1 MSTPPH
7 EVSVSWFGEL
17 PWFRFVE
24 AHLPS
29 ESHYGIPII
38 NVATNFWGVPT
49 CLNSLREEDFSHQS
63 RIFSLSVGSRFG
75 NQSESLVSTT
85 LPEIMP
91 ETRDGEH
98 DDTVSML
105 LSKSVPEAESARFKL
120 FLYQLSNKMQL
131 SLEHQEELT
140 GTNIIATVKQ
150 VARTS
155 PKWMRTLLSSDQPTA
170 VAIKENIFGAAI
182 QCLDADLVKQHLDI
196 GMNPNIPIF
205 RTLPKVEFS
214 IPRGRQRLRIR
225 WYHEGYS
232 CTPLQWAVSAQKV
245 ELVRTLI
252 CAGANVNL
260 CLQEQDISPLELAC
274 AITQDSVALT
284 IAKLLVRNGA
294 LVNRAVDLYRPT
306 ALVLAVASG
315 NANLTKFMV
324 ESGANDFEQ
333 YRLLPQPPSLE
344 RCAFRIALL
353 KADRAILGMLGES
366 LLKSDRA
373 ILGIPGESLS
383 YARRVLEHMDLIITV
398 GCSQD
403 PKKMLLYLYEL
414 GVDIRESSNWAY
426 GTLTMA
432 IFLKDSN
439 LAHMLLDY
447 YGSVSPGQLNITKP
461 SPIYAA
467 ACTGDI
473 ALMERLIRQGASVNE
488 SLENLS
494 LPEETK
500 VHEIYNTCSV
510 YRYYRWREMESPLK
524 IAIGAGNVEAAMFL
538 LAKGSILLGGELVMA
553 ARLGNNDLVQK
564 LLAIHET
571 RGSLDWGFTLGSL
584 DRGFLKTAIEHGN
597 RDVALA
603 LIKPGSLLLDGEYV
617 LALMNEDNEL
627 ADMVAAHTPR
637 SALMKPGPRG
647 QSPLEVACATGN
659 TRVANYLLSG
669 TEARYESS
677 ALCAA
682 SWNAVLTQQYG
693 LVNALIR
700 IRYPSIIDRFEATA
714 LGIAAAYEDMY
725 LLSLLLAKDFEP
737 GFSLAVDCAETKE
750 LGKFWWRTTLHMV
763 KKSLLHIAA
772 KTKNSII
779 VKLFLDR
786 GIYPDSGCFL
796 HTTNL
801 IVEET
806 AVDVVRMI
814 WEAKSPLDY
823 STECAGNAFEIAI
836 KGRSIKCVRKLIE
849 ADLGVDSRMWN
860 GWTPLQFSVKCGD
873 MEIVRALVDASADIN
888 ASPAYYQGATA
899 AQVAAIMGHMGIMRF
914 LIERGANINAPA
926 AEVMGR
932 TALEGAAE
940 YGRLDMVQLLLGKG
954 VITDG
959 TGRKAFVRAIVLAEE
974 KGHYAVARILKG
986 HRVWTK
992 EDDEVQKIGSAYFR
1006 SRSGVYRLA
1015 L

>member
-1 MSTPPH
+1 
-7 EVSVSWFGEL
+7 
-17 PWFRFVE
+17 
-24 AHLPS
+24 
-29 ESHYGIPII
+29 
-38 NVATNFWGVPT
+38 
-49 CLNSLREEDFSHQS
+49 
-63 RIFSLSVGSRFG
+63 
-75 NQSESLVSTT
+75 
-85 LPEIMP
+85 
-91 ETRDGEH
+91 
-98 DDTVSML
+98 
-105 LSKSVPEAESARFKL
+105 
-120 FLYQLSNKMQL
+120 
-131 SLEHQEELT
+131 
-140 GTNIIATVKQ
+140 
-150 VARTS
+150 
-155 PKWMRTLLSSDQPTA
+155 MRTLLSSDQPTA
-170 VAIKENIFGAAI
+170 VAIKENIFGAGI
-182 QCLDADLVKQHLDI
+182 QCLDVDLVKQYLDV

-294 LVNRAVDLYRPT
+294 LANRAVDLYRPT

-315 NANLTKFMV
+315 NAHLTKFIV

-353 KADRAILGMLGES
+353 KA
-366 LLKSDRA
+366 DRA

-447 YGSVSPGQLNITKP
+447 YGSVSPGQLHITKP

-488 SLENLS
+488 SLENLD

-500 VHEIYNTCSV
+500 VHEIYNTFSV
-510 YRYYRWREMESPLK
+510 YRYYRWRYMESPLK

-603 LIKPGSLLLDGEYV
+603 LIKPGSSLVGGEYV
-617 LALMNEDNEL
+617 RALMNEDNEL
-627 ADMVAAHTPR
+627 ADLIAAHTPR

-682 SWNAVLTQQYG
+682 SWNAVLTQQYD

-714 LGIAAAYEDMY
+714 LGIAAVYEDVY
-725 LLSLLLAKDFEP
+725 LLSLLLVRGFEP
-737 GFSLAVDCAETKE
+737 GFSQAVDCAETKE
-750 LGKFWWRTTLHMV
+750 LGKFWWR
-763 KKSLLHIAA
+763 KRYIEKSPLHIAA
-772 KTKNSII
+772 RTKNPII

-786 GIYPDSGCFL
+786 GFHPDEGCFL
-796 HTTNL
+796 HIINL

-806 AVDVVRMI
+806 AGDVVRMI
-814 WEAKSPLDY
+814 WEAKPLFGY
-823 STECAGNAFEIAI
+823 GTKCTSKAFEIAI

-849 ADLGVDSRMWN
+849 AVLAVDIQMWN
-860 GWTPLQFSVKCGD
+860 GWVTLQLSVKCGC
-873 MEIVRALVDASADIN
+873 MEIVRALVDTCADMN
-888 ASPAYYQGATA
+888 APPAYDQGATA
-899 AQVAAIMGHMGIMRF
+899 VQVAASMGHMGIMRF
-914 LIERGANINAPA
+914 LIERGANINAPV
-926 AEVMGR
+926 AEVMNR

-959 TGRKAFVRAIVLAEE
+959 NGRKAFVRAIFLAEGG
-974 KGHYAVARILKG
+974 GHHAVARILKS

-992 EDDEVQKIGSAYFR
+992 EDDEVQKIESAYFR
-1006 SRSGVYRLA
+1006 SSSRVYRLA